1 LPARL
6 RFPQFVAPRRN
17 PSHGGGTAP
26 QPLLQ
31 STHPNRNASL
41 ENAMNNTSRPN
52 VDRSNAPQP
61 LLSAGARFA
70 IAVIVATAASAA
82 WITAERAS
90 TQAVQTDV
98 QAFAPGKTYV
108 TLPSV
113 EIVGHRERA
122 AAKPVHSADDA

>member
-1 LPARL
+1 M
-6 RFPQFVAPRRN
+6 N
-17 PSHGGGTAP
+17 TT
-26 QPLLQ
+26 
-31 STHPNRNASL
+31 THNA
-41 ENAMNNTSRPN
+41 ADQ
-52 VDRSNAPQP
+52 VHAPQP

-70 IAVIVATAASAA
+70 IAVVVATLACVT

-98 QAFAPGKTYV
+98 QAFTPGKTYV

-122 AAKPVHSADDA
+122 AAKPSTTGDDA

>member
-1 LPARL
+1 
-6 RFPQFVAPRRN
+6 
-17 PSHGGGTAP
+17 
-26 QPLLQ
+26 
-31 STHPNRNASL
+31 
-41 ENAMNNTSRPN
+41 MNNTSRPN

-122 AAKPVHSADDA
+122 AAKPVQSADDA

>member
-1 LPARL
+1 M
-6 RFPQFVAPRRN
+6 N
-17 PSHGGGTAP
+17 DTA
-26 QPLLQ
+26 
-31 STHPNRNASL
+31 
-41 ENAMNNTSRPN
+41 NTA
-52 VDRSNAPQP
+52 DKLTAPQP
-61 LLSAGARFA
+61 LLSAGVRFA
-70 IAVIVATAASAA
+70 IAVVVAVLATVT

-122 AAKPVHSADDA
+122 AAKPAPVGDDA

>member
-1 LPARL
+1 M
-6 RFPQFVAPRRN
+6 N
-17 PSHGGGTAP
+17 TTS
-26 QPLLQ
+26 
-31 STHPNRNASL
+31 
-41 ENAMNNTSRPN
+41 NNTAN
-52 VDRSNAPQP
+52 HVNAPQP

-70 IAVIVATAASAA
+70 IAVIVATLATVT

-90 TQAVQTDV
+90 TQAVQNDV

-122 AAKPVHSADDA
+122 EAKPVHNGEDA

>member
-1 LPARL
+1 MNATS
-6 RFPQFVAPRRN
+6 N
-17 PSHGGGTAP
+17 NTAP
-26 QPLLQ
+26 QV
-31 STHPNRNASL
+31 
-41 ENAMNNTSRPN
+41 N
-52 VDRSNAPQP
+52 VPQP

-70 IAVIVATAASAA
+70 IAVVVAVLASVT

-98 QAFAPGKTYV
+98 QAFTPGKTYV

-122 AAKPVHSADDA
+122 QAQPVHSGDDA